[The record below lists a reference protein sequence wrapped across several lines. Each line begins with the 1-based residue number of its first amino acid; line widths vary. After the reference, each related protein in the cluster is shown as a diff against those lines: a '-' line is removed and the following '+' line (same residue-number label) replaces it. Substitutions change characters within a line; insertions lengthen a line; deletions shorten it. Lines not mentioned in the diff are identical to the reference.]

1 MIIKREI
8 FEEEFLPDE
17 DFLHRHEELNEL
29 SRALDPAV
37 RGERAEDVLVSGPSG
52 VGKTST
58 VRHVLRTLQTEAHV
72 PAARIRCLDKS
83 RAGLLYDAVMAHP
96 RDVAAHRNSPADE
109 LYETLAEIVTTP
121 YVLVLDE
128 ADSLHELN
136 VLREL
141 LAIPLLS
148 VIIITHDVEAW
159 RNRLD
164 AQLRSRFLTTRHMHL
179 DRYATSELAEI
190 LEARAEAGLEPGM
203 VDDLQLVEIADEVAG
218 VAREGI
224 QSLREAAL
232 LADERGHDEI
242 RDEDIDESYE
252 RARARIRRSNLR
264 SMGFPHHVVY
274 ELIRQRDEGGL
285 KMGELW
291 ERYDQHA
298 KALYRDR
305 DQEPVST
312 KRQLLNYLEKLMEYD
327 AVRKEGERRWRT
339 YHPVDPDLE
348 APGSIPETVA
358 ALLDADD
365 LENRT
370 S

>member
-29 SRALDPAV
+29 SRALDPAA

-58 VRHVLRTLQTEAHV
+58 VRHVLRTLKRETYV
-72 PAARIRCLDKS
+72 PTARIRCLDKS
-83 RAGLLYDAVMAHP
+83 RAGVFYDAIQQHP
-96 RDVAAHRNSPADE
+96 RDAAKLPNAPADE
-109 LYETLAEIVTTP
+109 LYETLADIVTTP
-121 YVLVLDE
+121 YILVLDE
-128 ADSLHELN
+128 ADSLHELD

-148 VIIITHDVEAW
+148 VIVITHDVEEW

-179 DRYATSELAEI
+179 DRYATGELAEI
-190 LEARAEAGLEPGM
+190 LDARSEAGLEPN
-203 VDDLQLVEIADEVAG
+203 VISDLQLVEIADEVAG

-232 LADERGHDEI
+232 LADERNHDEI
-242 RDEDIDESYE
+242 RDDDVADSYM
-252 RARARIRRSNLR
+252 RARARIRRANLR
-264 SMGFPHHVVY
+264 SMGYAHHIVY
-274 ELIRQRDEGGL
+274 ELVRQEGKL

-291 ERYDQHA
+291 TLYETHA
-298 KALYRDR
+298 PELYRDR

-312 KRQLLNYLEKLMEYD
+312 DRQILNYLEKLIEYD
-327 AVRKEGERRWRT
+327 AVCKEGENRWRT
-339 YHPVDPDLE
+339 YYPVDPDLT
-348 APGSIPETVA
+348 APGSIPERVA
-358 ALLDADD
+358 ALREHELV
-365 LENRT
+365 
-370 S
+370 